1 MRLFI
6 YICLCLLPLKVS
18 GQTDGARALSIGLFY
33 SPGVSYRQLNFSS
46 TDEWIEKVRNNDEIP
61 KYSFS
66 TGAKIGV
73 TIADRVS
80 VVTGLMFT
88 NRGERTKETQLT
100 WQTSSQDYP
109 QSSRTVVSYRYL
121 ELPLQVMYAI
131 HKKQRLALYLTG
143 GISFNLLLSKAT
155 KVKVEFPDG
164 DIQTIKSSKRAG
176 NNRFGFCTSLGF
188 EASYRLSNKISFIIG
203 PTFHRSVTPTVVN
216 KNAKE
221 YQYALL
227 MTIGV
232 VKTLQR

>member
-18 GQTDGARALSIGLFY
+18 GQTDDARALSIGLFY

-66 TGAKIGV
+66 TGANRGF
-73 TIADRVS
+73 TITGRVRAI
-80 VVTGLMFT
+80 TGLMFT
-88 NRGERTKETQLT
+88 NRGERTKETQLKWPT
-100 WQTSSQDYP
+100 PSQDYP
-109 QSSRTVVSYRYL
+109 QTSRTVVSYRYL
-121 ELPLQVMYAI
+121 EVPLQVMYAI

-143 GISFNLLLSKAT
+143 GISFNLLLSKAM
-155 KVKVEFPDG
+155 KVNVEFPDG

-176 NNRFGFCTSLGF
+176 NNRFGFCTFLGF
-188 EASYRLSNKISFIIG
+188 EASYRLTNKISFIIG
-203 PTFHRSVTPTVVN
+203 PTFHRSITSTVVN

-221 YQYALL
+221 YKHALL
-227 MTIGV
+227 MTVGM

>member
-18 GQTDGARALSIGLFY
+18 GQTDNARALSIGLFY

-46 TDEWIEKVRNNDEIP
+46 TDGWIEKVRNGDEIP

-66 TGAKIGV
+66 TGAKIGF
-73 TIADRVS
+73 TIRDRVR

-100 WQTSSQDYP
+100 WPTSSQAYP
-109 QSSRTVVSYRYL
+109 QSSRSVFSYRYL

-131 HKKQRLALYLTG
+131 HKKQRLGLYLIG
-143 GISFNLLLSKAT
+143 GVSFNLLLNKAT
-155 KVKVEFPDG
+155 KVELEFPDG
-164 DIQTIKSSKRAG
+164 DRQTIKSSKSAG
-176 NNRFGFCTSLGF
+176 NNRFGLCTSFGL
-188 EASYRLSNKISFIIG
+188 EASYKLTDKISLLIG
-203 PTFHRSVTPTVVN
+203 PTFHRSITSAVVN

-221 YQYALL
+221 YQYAVF
-227 MTIGV
+227 MTVGL
-232 VKTLQR
+232 VKMFQR